1 MTSIVFSL
9 YSRLSILFAAILIG
23 LGAMIWLIAHQSQVR
38 YFEETT
44 QQLNRPVAMYIANQI
59 PLFVNGNFD
68 SKALADLAAHM
79 MIINPSVELYL
90 LDTGGQVIASANDRT
105 QTVAEGITIDLAP
118 VLQFLSSKEQTPI
131 YGDDPQATERKRV
144 FSAFPLSDA
153 GIGTSGCDPCGYVY
167 AILGGE
173 RVGSIW
179 QVLGS
184 SQTLQFATMM
194 LLAVFVSALLAGLC
208 LFFMLTRPLRAMTKS
223 IAQWQIVAS
232 GNSLASSTSTSPAN
246 SQANK
251 SEYPTLQ
258 SHHRNELE
266 ALESTCH
273 EMAQRLTT
281 QYIELDEADRRR
293 RQLFTHLSH
302 DLRTPLTSVCG
313 ALETLINMPY
323 GESAEER
330 KNYLGVAYRQAC
342 RLDRLIDQ
350 VFELA
355 RLDSGEVSL
364 ELEPVSFQELA
375 MDTVQELAPNAAMK
389 GVSLNYLPRITSQEP
404 LVSGDL
410 GQLNRVLVNL
420 LSNAIKNTPEKGS
433 ITVET
438 QIDSDRNLAVNISD
452 TGCGFDTEL
461 NKQPLS
467 GLGSISRANVG
478 TSSAGTGLGLSI
490 VSKILALHG
499 SEAMLSSSPAKG
511 TQVMFRLKLIEQ

>member
-1 MTSIVFSL
+1 
-9 YSRLSILFAAILIG
+9 
-23 LGAMIWLIAHQSQVR
+23 MIWLIAHQSQLR

-44 QQLNRPVAMYIANQI
+44 QQINRPVAMYIADQI

-79 MIINPSVELYL
+79 IVINPSVQLYL
-90 LDTGGQVIASANDRT
+90 LDTEGRVIAAAANRT
-105 QTVAEGITIDLAP
+105 QTTIKDRMIDLAP
-118 VLQFLSSKEQTPI
+118 VKQFLSSNEKTPI
-131 YGDDPQATERKRV
+131 YGDDPQTTDRKRV
-144 FSAFPLSDA
+144 FSAFPLSDT

-173 RVGSIW
+173 RAGSIW
-179 QVLGS
+179 QVLSS

-194 LLAVFVSALLAGLC
+194 LLAVFMSALLAGLC
-208 LFFMLTRPLRAMTKS
+208 LFFMLTRPLRTMTQS

-232 GNSLASSTSTSPAN
+232 GNSLAVSTSGTTGSSNTTGTCTLGTSSSPAN
-246 SQANK
+246 THAKEKKHS
-251 SEYPTLQ
+251 TLQ

-281 QYIELDEADRRR
+281 QYIELDKADRRR

-313 ALETLINMPY
+313 ALEKLINMPN
-323 GESAEER
+323 GESADER
-330 KNYLGVAYRQAC
+330 QNYLNVAYRQAC

-364 ELEPVSFQELA
+364 ELEAVSFQELA
-375 MDTVQELAPNAAMK
+375 MDTVQELEPNATMH
-389 GVSLNYLPRITSQEP
+389 GVSLQFLPCVSGQEP
-404 LVSGDL
+404 LVSGDA

-420 LSNAIKNTPEKGS
+420 LSNAIKNTPENGS
-433 ITVET
+433 IFVET
-438 QIDSDRNLAVNISD
+438 QIDSNRNLAVSIYD
-452 TGCGFDTEL
+452 TGCGFETEL
-461 NKQPLS
+461 NNQPLS
-467 GLGSISRANVG
+467 ALASRSRSNTC
-478 TSSAGTGLGLSI
+478 TSRTGTGLGLSI

-499 SEAMLSSSPAKG
+499 SEAIISSSPTKG
-511 TQVMFRLKLIEQ
+511 TQVTFELKLIEQ

>member
-1 MTSIVFSL
+1 
-9 YSRLSILFAAILIG
+9 
-23 LGAMIWLIAHQSQVR
+23 MIWLIAHQSQLR

-44 QQLNRPVAMYIANQI
+44 QQLNRPVAMYIADQI
-59 PLFVNGNFD
+59 PLFINGNFD
-68 SKALADLAAHM
+68 SEALAELATHM

-90 LDTGGQVIASANDRT
+90 LDTEGRVIAAAADRT
-105 QTVAEGITIDLAP
+105 ETAIKGTMIDLAP
-118 VLQFLSSKEQTPI
+118 VKQFLSSNEKTPI
-131 YGDDPQATERKRV
+131 YGDDPQTTGRKRV
-144 FSAFPLSDA
+144 FSAFPLSDT

-167 AILGGE
+167 AILSGG

-184 SQTLQFATMM
+184 SQTLQFATTM

-208 LFFMLTRPLRAMTKS
+208 LFFMLTRPLRAMTQS

-232 GNSLASSTSTSPAN
+232 GNSPASNTSSSPVN
-246 SQANK
+246 TYDNK
-251 SEYPTLQ
+251 PEYATLQ

-313 ALETLINMPY
+313 ALETLINMPN
-323 GESAEER
+323 GESADER
-330 KNYLGVAYRQAC
+330 KKYQDIAYRQAR

-364 ELEPVSFQELA
+364 ELEAVSFQELT
-375 MDTVQELAPNAAMK
+375 MDTVQELAPNASMK
-389 GVSLNYLPRITSQEP
+389 GVSLKFLPCVTAQEP
-404 LVSGDL
+404 LVSGDV

-420 LSNAIKNTPEKGS
+420 LSNAIKNTPENGS
-433 ITVET
+433 IIVET
-438 QIDSDRNLAVNISD
+438 QIDLDQNLEVSISD
-452 TGCGFDTEL
+452 TGCGFETKINE
-461 NKQPLS
+461 QPLS
-467 GLGSISRANVG
+467 GLVSKSRSNICQSN
-478 TSSAGTGLGLSI
+478 TGTGLGLSI

-499 SEAMLSSSPAKG
+499 SEAILSSSPTNG
-511 TQVMFRLKLIEQ
+511 TQVTFGLKLIEQ